1 MADRLFAAGYTLLA
15 AGNRKGPKGCW
26 ETNDVETVTALLH
39 AWRRKH
45 VRSSTPLFLNGPS
58 SGGFFATEAARHWRD
73 VRGLSVQI
81 SVPTL
86 DQVRPPLPSRAA
98 SYPPLQLILCQ
109 RDSGKWKDAEALKA
123 VLPPFELL
131 NVLPKRVDDTFFSS
145 AIPGLDPVL
154 SARVRD
160 ALVAAGHIDNAT
172 FMVRKHPSRSSWR
185 DPVLAALNSGKHRLL
200 ASSKAKKGS
209 SSGPPLQEVMDGIF
223 ARLDLAYAY
232 HASTC
237 EHVDKTIA
245 FFQRVVEN
253 G

>member
-1 MADRLFAAGYTLLA
+1 M
-15 AGNRKGPKGCW
+15 
-26 ETNDVETVTALLH
+26 
-39 AWRRKH
+39 
-45 VRSSTPLFLNGPS
+45 
-58 SGGFFATEAARHWRD
+58 
-73 VRGLSVQI
+73 
-81 SVPTL
+81 
-86 DQVRPPLPSRAA
+86 
-98 SYPPLQLILCQ
+98 
-109 RDSGKWKDAEALKA
+109 
-123 VLPPFELL
+123 
-131 NVLPKRVDDTFFSS
+131 
-145 AIPGLDPVL
+145 L

-172 FMVRKHPSRSSWR
+172 FMVRKHPSRGSWR
-185 DPVLAALNSGKHRLL
+185 DPVLAAL
-200 ASSKAKKGS
+200 SSKAKKVS